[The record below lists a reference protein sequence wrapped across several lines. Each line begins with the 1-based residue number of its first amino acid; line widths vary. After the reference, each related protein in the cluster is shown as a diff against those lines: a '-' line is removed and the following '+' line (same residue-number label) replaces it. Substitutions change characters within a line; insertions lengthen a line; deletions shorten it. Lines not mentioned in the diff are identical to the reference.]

1 MIQLNPAY
9 LTQSGREQVALSHDA
24 PWYNFERP
32 LVLSIH
38 TIEGVLQNCINVRYT
53 RCDTDM

>member
-9 LTQSGREQVALSHDA
+9 LTQSGREQVNATHDA
-24 PWYNFERP
+24 PWHNFEGP

-38 TIEGVLQNCINVRYT
+38 TIEGVLQNCINVR
-53 RCDTDM
+53 CDTDM